1 MDCIRFSRA
10 RRTRWPTVPLEIAS
24 CTIRPGPLPRFSVT
38 KENKVINA
46 RQSHRANSLGQAHLS
61 VYKVSLNLR
70 TVFFEFRP
78 SFPFPGYIDYA
89 QCLFSEA
96 SHSSMKTCTSD
107 ALPLIKSFL
116 FTMSDLSQ
124 LRLMAKPLCGSVLQ
138 LLKQSWMLVSFLS
151 SCRNYFKWTGN
162 TGTCTTTNK

>member
-1 MDCIRFSRA
+1 MHYQILIVFSCNYSGLHK
-10 RRTRWPTVPLEIAS
+10 VFS
-24 CTIRPGPLPRFSVT
+24 CT
-38 KENKVINA
+38 ENKMIDCSPGDRLLYDTA
-46 RQSHRANSLGQAHLS
+46 RSSATFLCHQGKQGNQCKTITSSKFLRSSAPVCVQSLTKFANGLFC
-61 VYKVSLNLR
+61 
-70 TVFFEFRP
+70 FFEFRP

-138 LLKQSWMLVSFLS
+138 LLKQS
-151 SCRNYFKWTGN
+151 
-162 TGTCTTTNK
+162 